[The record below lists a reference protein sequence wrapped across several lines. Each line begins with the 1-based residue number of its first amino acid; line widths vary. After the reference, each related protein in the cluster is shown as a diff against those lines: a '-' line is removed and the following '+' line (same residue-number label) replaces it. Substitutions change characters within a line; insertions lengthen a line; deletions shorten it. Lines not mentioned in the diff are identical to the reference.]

1 MKKWGGGN
9 LASSLGLPVLISCW
23 GRAATLCVVLSL
35 INFGFVSAQ
44 EQPVSVTLNARARLF
59 EQLAKDAAAFDQ
71 RNILKQ
77 VVRLS
82 KPSVVHIQ
90 TRKLVDENS
99 RRTVEEAGSGFAIE
113 IGVKKYILTNRHVV
127 FPAVLDGVKISV
139 EDGRMLTPIKI
150 VSDPSSDVALITVKE
165 SHLLIPARVGNSSKM
180 EIGDFVV
187 AIGSPFGLSYSI
199 TYGIV
204 SAKGRRDLKLGTDG
218 VMIQDFMQTD
228 ASINPGNSGGPLV
241 NLRGE
246 VIGINTAIASSS
258 GGSEGIGFTIPVN
271 MAMVIA
277 RRLESGGTIAK
288 AYLGIRMDHNF
299 TDATAVKLGLSHA
312 RGVRVTGITDG
323 SPANRAG
330 LQTDDVLLSYSG
342 TMIEDDD
349 HLANLVSLTPIGR
362 EVSLLLLRNSKP
374 YKVNVKAAT
383 RISGE

>member
-1 MKKWGGGN
+1 
-9 LASSLGLPVLISCW
+9 
-23 GRAATLCVVLSL
+23 
-35 INFGFVSAQ
+35 
-44 EQPVSVTLNARARLF
+44 
-59 EQLAKDAAAFDQ
+59 
-71 RNILKQ
+71 
-77 VVRLS
+77 
-82 KPSVVHIQ
+82 
-90 TRKLVDENS
+90 
-99 RRTVEEAGSGFAIE
+99 
-113 IGVKKYILTNRHVV
+113 
-127 FPAVLDGVKISV
+127 
-139 EDGRMLTPIKI
+139 
-150 VSDPSSDVALITVKE
+150 
-165 SHLLIPARVGNSSKM
+165 
-180 EIGDFVV
+180 
-187 AIGSPFGLSYSI
+187 
-199 TYGIV
+199 
-204 SAKGRRDLKLGTDG
+204 
-218 VMIQDFMQTD
+218 MIQDFMQTD

-288 AYLGIRMDHNF
+288 AYLGIRMDHDF

-312 RGVRVTGITDG
+312 RGVRVTGVTAG

-330 LQTDDVLLSYSG
+330 LQADDVLLSYSG

>member
-9 LASSLGLPVLISCW
+9 LASSLGLPVLNSCW
-23 GRAATLCVVLSL
+23 VRAVTLCVVLGL
-35 INFGFVSAQ
+35 TNFGFVSAQ

-77 VVRLS
+77 VVKLA

-113 IGVKKYILTNRHVV
+113 IGAKKYILTNRHVV
-127 FPAVLDGVKISV
+127 FPAVLDGVKISI
-139 EDGRMLTPIKI
+139 EDGRMLTPLKI
-150 VSDPSSDVALITVKE
+150 ASDPSSDIALVTVKE
-165 SHLLIPARVGNSSKM
+165 SDLLIAARVGNSSKM

-204 SAKGRRDLKLGTDG
+204 SAKGRRDLKLGTAG

-241 NLRGE
+241 SLRGE

-258 GGSEGIGFTIPVN
+258 GGSEGIGFTIPIN

-277 RRLESGGTIAK
+277 RRLESGGAIAN
-288 AYLGIRMDHNF
+288 AYLGIRMDHDFSN
-299 TDATAVKLGLSHA
+299 TTAIKLGLSHA
-312 RGVRVTGITDG
+312 RGVRVTGITKG

-374 YKVNVKAAT
+374 YKVNVKVAT
-383 RISGE
+383 RISGD

>member
-1 MKKWGGGN
+1 
-9 LASSLGLPVLISCW
+9 
-23 GRAATLCVVLSL
+23 
-35 INFGFVSAQ
+35 
-44 EQPVSVTLNARARLF
+44 
-59 EQLAKDAAAFDQ
+59 
-71 RNILKQ
+71 
-77 VVRLS
+77 
-82 KPSVVHIQ
+82 
-90 TRKLVDENS
+90 
-99 RRTVEEAGSGFAIE
+99 
-113 IGVKKYILTNRHVV
+113 
-127 FPAVLDGVKISV
+127 
-139 EDGRMLTPIKI
+139 
-150 VSDPSSDVALITVKE
+150 
-165 SHLLIPARVGNSSKM
+165 
-180 EIGDFVV
+180 V

-204 SAKGRRDLKLGTDG
+204 SAKGRRDLKLGTAG

-241 NLRGE
+241 SLRGE

-258 GGSEGIGFTIPVN
+258 GGSEGIGFTIPIN

-277 RRLESGGTIAK
+277 RRLESGGAIAN
-288 AYLGIRMDHNF
+288 AYLGIRMDHDF
-299 TDATAVKLGLSHA
+299 TNTSAKKLGLSHA
-312 RGVRVTGITDG
+312 RGVRVTGITKG

-374 YKVNVKAAT
+374 YKVNVKVAT